1 MNEQFLPSFI
11 PYYPSNEYLTSSAF
25 NSVLTS
31 KQEFRDLELEKAES
45 YPSKKGDRMRHQ
57 ELIARYMSS
66 HTLYD
71 EMLVLHEM
79 GTGKTCSAIAVMEQ
93 LKKERMG

>member
-45 YPSKKGDRMRHQ
+45 YPSKKGRSNEASRIDCEIHV
-57 ELIARYMSS
+57 ESYFI
-66 HTLYD
+66 
-71 EMLVLHEM
+71 
-79 GTGKTCSAIAVMEQ
+79 
-93 LKKERMG
+93 